1 MRFIVKP
8 HFFYLFFIYLL
19 ITMSELKARIIE
31 DMKTAMKAKNKG
43 ALKAVRMILGAVKQ
57 REVDERIELDDT
69 QVLVVIQ
76 KMVKQR
82 KDSISQFKDAGRD
95 DLVDVE
101 EAELVII
108 NNYMPEQL
116 SEAEISI
123 AVDKAIA
130 DSGASSMQDMGK
142 LMGVLKSLL
151 DGKADMGTVS
161 TLIRSKFS

>member
-1 MRFIVKP
+1 
-8 HFFYLFFIYLL
+8 
-19 ITMSELKARIIE
+19 MSALKARVTN
-31 DMKTAMKAKNKG
+31 DMKLAMKAKDKA
-43 ALKAVRMILGAVKQ
+43 ALKAVRMILGAIKQ
-57 REVDERIELDDT
+57 REVDERIELDDA
-69 QVLVVIQ
+69 QVLTVIQ

-82 KDSISQFKDAGRD
+82 KDSISQFKDAGRT

-116 SEAEISI
+116 SDEEVSA

-142 LMGVLKSLL
+142 LMGLLKSQL
-151 DGKADMGTVS
+151 DGKADMGAIS
-161 TLIRSKFS
+161 GLIRSKLS

>member
-1 MRFIVKP
+1 
-8 HFFYLFFIYLL
+8 
-19 ITMSELKARIIE
+19 MSELKARIIE